1 MLGVD
6 RWAHLH
12 VLHAHRRFALPIS
25 LKYTTAS
32 TGSENESV
40 EVEYPSGEMGW
51 GALMLGC

>member
-12 VLHAHRRFALPIS
+12 VLHAHRREALLIS

-32 TGSENESV
+32 TGSETASV
-40 EVEYPSGEMGW
+40 EVEYPSDDMG
-51 GALMLGC
+51 GL